1 MMAAAI
7 TNMLNI
13 VFFWERMLVHVPAL
27 QNWDVLASM
36 EAISMESFLIL
47 VIIFPV

>member
-36 EAISMESFLIL
+36 ESFLIL